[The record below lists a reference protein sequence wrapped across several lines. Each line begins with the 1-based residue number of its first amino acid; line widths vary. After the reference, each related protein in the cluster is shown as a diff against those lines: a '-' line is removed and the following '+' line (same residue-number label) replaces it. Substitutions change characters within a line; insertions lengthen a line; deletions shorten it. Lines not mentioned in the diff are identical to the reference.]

1 MNDLSQKTILIL
13 LLVVTA
19 VAFLIAGTEDYDQRM
34 IESIPDEAYQEI
46 VEDLGAGCSER
57 DIMAEYTGNRG
68 YYDSIK
74 HLSKYE

>member
-19 VAFLIAGTEDYDQRM
+19 VAFLLAGTEDYDQRM

-46 VEDLGAGCSER
+46 VEDLGVGCSER
-57 DIMAEYTGNRG
+57 DIVAEYVDNIT
-68 YYDSIK
+68 YYDST
-74 HLSKYE
+74 SK